1 MFIKLTT
8 VWTQFSSVSIEYA
21 ELLLTK
27 DPNILIS
34 RWRINNMIY
43 FINLFFRRLL
53 LNLKK
58 KQKQKQKQNNK
69 KTRKKFPGAISVN
82 VIPLFFLFVI
92 NGKWEIK
99 MKLTIINC

>member
-8 VWTQFSSVSIEYA
+8 VWTQFSSVSIVYPD
-21 ELLLTK
+21 LLLTK

-43 FINLFFRRLL
+43 FINLFCRRL

-58 KQKQKQKQNNK
+58 KQKQIQNNK
-69 KTRKKFPGAISVN
+69 KTRKILPGAISVN
-82 VIPLFFLFVI
+82 DIPLLFLFVI
-92 NGKWEIK
+92 NGK
-99 MKLTIINC
+99 

>member
-8 VWTQFSSVSIEYA
+8 VWTQFSSVSIVYPD
-21 ELLLTK
+21 LLLTK

-43 FINLFFRRLL
+43 FINLFFRRLI

-58 KQKQKQKQNNK
+58 NKNKNKNNK
-69 KTRKKFPGAISVN
+69 KTQNETNNHQLLID
-82 VIPLFFLFVI
+82 
-92 NGKWEIK
+92 
-99 MKLTIINC
+99 KL

>member
-8 VWTQFSSVSIEYA
+8 VWTQFSSVSIVYP

-43 FINLFFRRLL
+43 FIILFFRRLL

-69 KTRKKFPGAISVN
+69 KTRKKLPGAISVN
-82 VIPLFFLFVI
+82 DIPLFCLFVI
-92 NGKWEIK
+92 KGK
-99 MKLTIINC
+99 